1 MNNPDVAD
9 IIAGALQ
16 TSRAHAYEL
25 MREALAEQLREPR
38 ESPQPTNQGGECNQ
52 SGEFT
57 CETHDKTTKNAASR
71 YLQESV

>member
-9 IIAGALQ
+9 IIAGVLQ

-38 ESPQPTNQGGECNQ
+38 ENLQPTNTDGECNQ
-52 SGEFT
+52 SDEFI
-57 CETHDKTTKNAASR
+57 
-71 YLQESV
+71 